1 MNETDYQ
8 KKLVEISEKI
18 ANSNMPENEKMELIL
33 SIFNKHINLMI
44 TGGTGCGKSSTIN
57 ALFNV
62 EKAKVGT
69 GNDPETMSIT
79 KYQMGSLTIWDTP
92 GLGDS
97 SKDEMHK
104 KSIIDM
110 LHKEDENGDPIIDLV
125 LVIVNGSNRNMGSD
139 YELINNVLIP
149 NLGKDPYKRIIVAI
163 NQADAAMKGRHWDH
177 EKNKPDKVLTEFL
190 NNKAESVRIR
200 IKESTGL
207 DVETIYY
214 SAGYKENDETAQE
227 PAYNLSCLLDYIL
240 RFTPNE
246 KRIVYAINLN
256 KNAENFI
263 CNDGKADYNK
273 HIKSSF
279 GEVFK
284 DFFEDC
290 VFEGEWKGRN
300 LGVPG
305 EIAGKAIGAV
315 VGVFGGFFKGVC
327 NLFK

>member
-1 MNETDYQ
+1 MNETDYK

-18 ANSNMPENEKMELIL
+18 ANSNIPENKKMELML
-33 SIFNKHINLMI
+33 SIFDKHINLMI
-44 TGGTGCGKSSTIN
+44 TGGTVCGKSSTIN
-57 ALFNV
+57 ALFNA

-79 KYQMGSLTIWDTP
+79 EYKMENLSIWDTP
-92 GLGDS
+92 GLGDGGT
-97 SKDEMHK
+97 KDEMHK
-104 KSIIDM
+104 KNIINM
-110 LHKEDENGDPIIDLV
+110 LHREDKNEDPLIDLV
-125 LVIVNGSNRNMGSD
+125 LVIVEGTSRNMGSN

-163 NQADAAMKGRHWDH
+163 NKADAVLPKHWDYA
-177 EKNKPDKVLTEFL
+177 KNKPDEVLTKFL
-190 NNKAESVRIR
+190 DDKAESVRRR
-200 IKESTGL
+200 IKESTGV

-214 SAGYKENDETAQE
+214 SAEGKENDETAQD
-227 PAYNLSCLLDYIL
+227 PAFNLSCLLDYIL

-246 KRIVYAINLN
+246 KRIVYAKNLN
-256 KNAENFI
+256 KNAENFK

-279 GEVFK
+279 VEAFK

-290 VFEGEWKGRN
+290 VFEGEWKGGN
-300 LGVPG
+300 FGVPG

-327 NLFK
+327 SLFK

>member
-57 ALFNV
+57 ALFNA

-79 KYQMGSLTIWDTP
+79 EYKMENLTIWDTP
-92 GLGDS
+92 GLGDDTK
-97 SKDEMHK
+97 KDEIHK
-104 KSIIDM
+104 KNIIDI
-110 LHKEDENGDPIIDLV
+110 LCKKDENGDPLIDLV
-125 LVIVNGSNRNMGSD
+125 LVIVDGVSRNMGSN

-163 NQADAAMKGRHWDH
+163 NKADAVKSQHWDY
-177 EKNKPDKVLTEFL
+177 EKNKPDEVLTKIL
-190 NNKAESVRIR
+190 DDKAESVRRR

-214 SAGYKENDETAQE
+214 SAGDKENDETAQK

-327 NLFK
+327 SLFK